1 MTIKERMEKQLAAA
15 KEEEKALRAAVT
27 DGETKEERMTAQE
40 ALDKVTEKI
49 KEINDIIA
57 ELDEPA
63 DTEAPA
69 EEGER
74 KINKI
79 SETRGAKQLD
89 NIEERAKQFAESGK
103 MKMEARSTLVS
114 GGGVATP
121 TGVSGIND
129 PLNGVSS
136 IVDLV
141 KVENCVGMGAN
152 KIAYMT
158 EDSTASTQTEGNAPA
173 GSDPT
178 FAFVTIQPTSKIVVS
193 YISKQ
198 VTKQSPLNYKGK
210 VEESAT
216 RALKKEVGALITTA
230 IKGSSLNTVIEAD
243 LDSSNNGK
251 IDEKTLRKIVL
262 GYGGS
267 EGVEGSAWLF
277 LNKTDLVAFGDVR
290 GTSEKKAVYEITPD
304 TNNPNIG
311 IIKDGGLSV
320 KYCIN
325 SNLTACNGTAQAAS
339 SGADKVTMLY
349 GNPQNCELDV
359 FSDYEIAVSE
369 DYKFAENML
378 AVRGDC
384 EMGAAVIRQG
394 GFVAYTIKKA
404 TV

>member
-1 MTIKERMEKQLAAA
+1 MTIKERMQRQLAEAEA
-15 KEEEKALRAAVT
+15 EQTALRAAVT
-27 DGETKEERMTAQE
+27 GGETKEERMTAQE

-63 DTEAPA
+63 DDEEPA
-69 EEGER
+69 EAGAR

-79 SETRGAKQLD
+79 SEMRGANKMEK
-89 NIEERAKQFAESGK
+89 IEERAQEFANSGK

-114 GGGVATP
+114 GGTIATP
-121 TGVSGIND
+121 TGVSGITEPQNS
-129 PLNGVSS
+129 VSS

-141 KVENCVGMGAN
+141 KIENCVGMGAN
-152 KIAYMT
+152 KVAYIAQ
-158 EDSTASTQTEGNAPA
+158 DSTAGTQTEGTAPTA
-173 GSDPT
+173 SDPT

-210 VEESAT
+210 VEESAK
-216 RALKKEVGALITTA
+216 RALRKEVGGLITTA
-230 IKGSSLNTVIEAD
+230 IKGSALNTVVYAA
-243 LDSSNNGK
+243 LDTNKGK
-251 IDEKTLRKIVL
+251 VDEKTLRNIVL
-262 GYGGS
+262 AYGGS

-277 LNKTDLVAFGDVR
+277 LNKNDLVAFGDVR
-290 GTSEKKAVYEITPD
+290 GTSDKRAVYEITPD
-304 TNNPNIG
+304 TNNPNVG

-325 SNLTACNGTAQAAS
+325 SNLTACHGTAQAAA
-339 SGADKVTMLY
+339 SGADIVTMLY
-349 GNPQNCELDV
+349 GNPLNCELDV

-404 TV
+404 AQ